1 MRIGQRRRPGLLE
14 QARVL
19 IKQEIAEAYS
29 LRDVYKIVGRRNAV
43 GIKLV
48 EYRTSERLV
57 HDERC
62 PLRNRLTSR
71 QVTKRS
77 SCHQV
82 RAVGKGRPKHRT
94 EVAVV
99 NRKGLG
105 KCIVKGDIPLIVEA
119 HRFRRR

>member
-14 QARVL
+14 QAKVL

-48 EYRTSERLV
+48 EYRTNERLV

-62 PLRNRLTSR
+62 PCGTVSP
-71 QVTKRS
+71 V
-77 SCHQV
+77 V
-82 RAVGKGRPKHRT
+82 R
-94 EVAVV
+94 
-99 NRKGLG
+99 
-105 KCIVKGDIPLIVEA
+105 
-119 HRFRRR
+119 